1 MRNKKR
7 YPFGLFILLIIL
19 SAIVTL
25 FVIRPDVRFCI
36 RNAWNQFYLEADVKE
51 IRMDPMSLQTL
62 TVEDMKENQADIAY
76 NQNLVLLNASHPMSE
91 YTVPTLE
98 CYNGQEAQMDIA
110 LLDAFEN
117 LSSAVNR
124 KWDEKLYIK
133 SSYRSSQEQ
142 VVVYATDKEVA
153 ALPGASEHEAGLAL
167 DVYVKNFGG
176 RAFIKVPAGQFV
188 NEEGWRYG
196 FITRYP
202 LFKTA
207 ITGITY
213 EPWHIRY
220 VGKPHA
226 EIMYKNSLCLEEYLE
241 SLNIGKFY
249 EFDGYII
256 SRQTGEQLQIPTDLV
271 EVMVSPDNTGSYI
284 VTGKIQMNN

>member
-98 CYNGQEAQMDIA
+98 CY
-110 LLDAFEN
+110 
-117 LSSAVNR
+117 
-124 KWDEKLYIK
+124 
-133 SSYRSSQEQ
+133 
-142 VVVYATDKEVA
+142 
-153 ALPGASEHEAGLAL
+153 
-167 DVYVKNFGG
+167 
-176 RAFIKVPAGQFV
+176 
-188 NEEGWRYG
+188 
-196 FITRYP
+196 
-202 LFKTA
+202 
-207 ITGITY
+207 
-213 EPWHIRY
+213 
-220 VGKPHA
+220 
-226 EIMYKNSLCLEEYLE
+226 
-241 SLNIGKFY
+241 
-249 EFDGYII
+249 
-256 SRQTGEQLQIPTDLV
+256 
-271 EVMVSPDNTGSYI
+271 
-284 VTGKIQMNN
+284 